1 MTSTSEISSFRMA
14 PPPAAFYEQ
23 EGPMSQSNYAALL
36 QTLCINKRIIQAVNL
51 KWVDIPIERE
61 ARVISKRA
69 AEYLFGEEAVRKY
82 IDEKIAGRISEDDK
96 ADWQFVRTL
105 SPSSAVNLVTGTQIL
120 FQRLRDYRAELQKV
134 LQHAKNDDSD
144 FADVDLD
151 SFFNTSQN

>member
-1 MTSTSEISSFRMA
+1 MA

-51 KWVDIPIERE
+51 KWADIPIERE

-82 IDEKIAGRISEDDK
+82 IDDKIAGQISEDDK

-105 SPSSAVNLVTGTQIL
+105 SPSSAVDLVTGTQIL